1 MEEKYELL
9 STVLKE
15 LQEKG
20 VLDGLVIVG
29 SWCQYF
35 YKILFDNA
43 PEIPLL
49 RTQDIDLLVPNPSK
63 FKTTVDVSAL
73 LNRLGFDND
82 FDYNTGLVKYVHP
95 DFEIQFLTPAL
106 GRAKDTPYEIK
117 QLNINAESLTYM
129 KMLQDNKFNMTHEGV
144 TVWLPEPEAY
154 TLHKILI
161 SFKRKDPA
169 KKEKDL
175 MSAKSIGELC
185 LEFEARRQRLKTIYT
200 QLPKKWQRTIS
211 GELKELSPV
220 MFSFLVSFRQACMK
234 QMKK

>member
-9 STVLKE
+9 SAVLKE

-29 SWCQYF
+29 SWCQY
-35 YKILFDNA
+35 YYRILFDNA

-49 RTQDIDLLVPNPSK
+49 RTLDIDFLVPNPAK
-63 FKTTVDVSAL
+63 FKTRVDVSQL
-73 LNRLGFDND
+73 LNLLGFDND

-95 DFEIQFLTPAL
+95 DLEIQFLTPAL
-106 GRAKDTPYEIK
+106 GRAKDKPHEIK

-129 KMLQDNKFNMTHEGV
+129 KMLQDYKISMTYKGV
-144 TVWLPEPEAY
+144 TVCLPEPEAY

-175 MSAKSIGELC
+175 MAAKSIGELC
-185 LEFEARRQRLKTIYT
+185 LEYETRRQRLKTIYT
-200 QLPKKWQRTIS
+200 HLPKKWQRTIS
-211 GELKELSPV
+211 SELNELSPE
-220 MFSFLVSFRQACMK
+220 MFSFLAAD
-234 QMKK
+234 

>member
-9 STVLKE
+9 SAVLKE
-15 LQEKG
+15 LQNKG
-20 VLDGLVIVG
+20 VLDGLVIAG
-29 SWCQYF
+29 SWCQY
-35 YKILFDNA
+35 YYRILFDNA

-49 RTQDIDLLVPNPSK
+49 RTLDIDFLVPNPSR
-63 FKTTVDVSAL
+63 FKTNVDVSEL

-95 DFEIQFLTPAL
+95 DLEIQFLTPAL

-129 KMLQDNKFNMTHEGV
+129 KMLQDYKFSMTHNGL
-144 TVWLPEPEAY
+144 TLWLPEPEAY

-175 MSAKSIGELC
+175 MAAKSIGELC
-185 LEFEARRQRLKTIYT
+185 LDYETRGERLKIIYA

-211 GELKELSPV
+211 GVLKQLSPEI
-220 MFSFLVSFRQACMK
+220 FSFLDTG
-234 QMKK
+234 